1 MKNFVVEKQEDRQK
15 TENWPQWLLSAR
27 QAAEDVM
34 LSSDWPASRDE
45 EWKYTDTSFLERRT
59 FSVPVA
65 DEPASVK
72 PDGIASLASDTAV
85 FVNGSF
91 CPRLSCLPPGV
102 EFLSSASGFESLPVS
117 LRAKVLVPLANDHP
131 ALFALNL
138 ACFRN
143 PAFLR
148 LNRGVS
154 AECHILH
161 YYTGKAE
168 TAFFP
173 RICVLA
179 EERSSLVLSETFF
192 AGDGGFFVANV
203 ADVFLQEGSAL
214 EYLRAFVHHPSAA
227 QISSARIYQSRDS
240 RADLFFYTNGG
251 ALVRDNLSV
260 LLTEP
265 GAQAAVNGLH
275 ALAGT
280 AHADS
285 HTCVEHIAPD
295 AASTQLYK
303 SILRDESHSVFNG
316 KVIVRREAQKTS
328 AYQLN
333 RNLLLSSEA
342 RVDTKPQLEIMAD
355 DVRCTHGATIG
366 QLDQDQLFYLLSR
379 AIVREEAL
387 NMLISGFVDDV
398 TGKLKN
404 PRLRSILLN
413 LISRQALS

>member
-1 MKNFVVEKQEDRQK
+1 MKNFVVEKQKDRQK
-15 TENWPQWLLSAR
+15 TENWPQWLLSAQ

-34 LSSDWPASRDE
+34 LPSDWPASRDE
-45 EWKYTDTSFLERRT
+45 EWKYTDTSFLGRRT
-59 FSVPVA
+59 FSIPVA
-65 DEPASVK
+65 DGSASVT
-72 PDGIASLASDTAV
+72 PDGIALLAPDTAV
-85 FVNGSF
+85 FVNGTF
-91 CPRLSCLPPGV
+91 CPRLSCLPSGV
-102 EFLSSASGFESLPVS
+102 EFLSSASGLDSLPAA
-117 LRAKVLVPLANDHP
+117 LRARVLVPLANDHP

-138 ACFRN
+138 AYFRN
-143 PAFLR
+143 PVFLR

-161 YYTGKAE
+161 YYTGKPE

-179 EERSSLVLSETFF
+179 EEQSSLVLSETFF

-203 ADVFLQEGSAL
+203 ADVFLQEGSSL
-214 EYLRAFVHHPSAA
+214 EYLRAFVHHSSAA

-275 ALAGT
+275 AIAGT

-295 AASTQLYK
+295 TASTQLYK

-316 KVIVRREAQKTS
+316 KVIVRREAQKIS

-366 QLDQDQLFYLLSR
+366 QLDEDQLFYLLSR

-398 TGKLKN
+398 TGRLKN

-413 LISRQALS
+413 LISRQAFS